1 MTSQYYQMLIP
12 IVKTTRD
19 LSYGE
24 LACLLESEISKI
36 VRITTR
42 ENLNRPGLI
51 TFDNRA
57 PVFRHTPTLSCNLF
71 G

>member
-1 MTSQYYQMLIP
+1 MTSQYYQTLIP
-12 IVKTTRD
+12 TVKATRD

-42 ENLNRPGLI
+42 ERI
-51 TFDNRA
+51 
-57 PVFRHTPTLSCNLF
+57 
-71 G
+71 